1 MRSARKGSRPAPI
14 KVSRSESTPVAVGA
28 SIISSFGSNN
38 SPEVEEVERL
48 QTRDGVWNGADGVV
62 VEHEPLHRVEVGA
75 LLRQLGQLVAR
86 HI

>member
-1 MRSARKGSRPAPI
+1 M
-14 KVSRSESTPVAVGA
+14 
-28 SIISSFGSNN
+28 
-38 SPEVEEVERL
+38 ERL